1 MNLTSLDMTYTKRL
15 LTFILFLGLINGFT
29 PGLAQVNQ
37 PSAPVT
43 TQAAN
48 ADEKTVSVDKHE
60 KDKDKEKEVVTL
72 NKRFFYGIVFDITTM
87 LLIFGLIYFP
97 NYRNKEF
104 MFTFFLFNI
113 IIFIIT
119 FVLNKTN
126 ISMGAAFGLFA
137 VFSMLR
143 YRTEG
148 ISMKEMTYLL
158 IAIALGL
165 INAIGLNLIPILVF
179 NSIFGVF
186 IFILDH
192 PIVFKQEVSK
202 MVLYE
207 NIELIKPENHEL
219 LLEDLRK
226 RTGFNIH
233 RISITAF
240 DFLKDATSITI
251 YYYKNQ

>member
-1 MNLTSLDMTYTKRL
+1 MKFTKLLLAVLMFAGIVSAGTPAIAQQMQPGQAITRQSSPDTNL
-15 LTFILFLGLINGFT
+15 
-29 PGLAQVNQ
+29 V
-37 PSAPVT
+37 
-43 TQAAN
+43 AAE
-48 ADEKTVSVDKHE
+48 AHV
-60 KDKDKEKEVVTL
+60 KDKNTDVVTI
-72 NKRFFYGIVFDITTM
+72 NKRFFYGIVSDVVTM

-165 INAIGLNLIPILVF
+165 INAIGLNLVPILVF
-179 NSIFGVF
+179 NSIFVVF
-186 IFILDH
+186 IFVLDH
-192 PIVFKQEVSK
+192 PMVFKQEVSK
-202 MVLYE
+202 TVMYE
-207 NIELIKPENHEL
+207 NIDLIRPENRDL
-219 LLEDLRK
+219 LIEDLRK
-226 RTGFNIH
+226 RTGINIH
-233 RISITAF
+233 RISIMSI
-240 DFLKDATSITI
+240 DFLKDATSITV
-251 YYYKNQ
+251 YYYKNK

>member
-1 MNLTSLDMTYTKRL
+1 MKSNMRIL
-15 LTFILFLGLINGFT
+15 ILFLLLVMLYGFKSVFAQEIQPLTGKQATEISNGEH
-29 PGLAQVNQ
+29 
-37 PSAPVT
+37 S
-43 TQAAN
+43 AAN
-48 ADEKTVSVDKHE
+48 TTIVKE
-60 KDKDKEKEVVTL
+60 KEKEVVTI
-72 NKRFFYGIVFDITTM
+72 NKRFFYGIAFDVTTM
-87 LLIFGLIYFP
+87 LIIFGLIYFP

-165 INAIGLNLIPILVF
+165 INAIGLGLVPILVF

-186 IFILDH
+186 IFVLDH
-192 PIVFKQEVSK
+192 PMVFKQEVSK
-202 MVLYE
+202 TVYYE
-207 NIELIKPENHEL
+207 NIDLIRPENHEL

-226 RTGFNIH
+226 RTGLNIH
-233 RISITAF
+233 RYSILSF
-240 DFLKDATSITI
+240 DFLKDATTITV
-251 YYYKNQ
+251 YYYKNKQ

>member
-1 MNLTSLDMTYTKRL
+1 MKFTKL
-15 LTFILFLGLINGFT
+15 LLAVLMFAGIVFAGT
-29 PGLAQVNQ
+29 PAVAQQ
-37 PSAPVT
+37 MQSGQAITGQSAPNNTNLV
-43 TQAAN
+43 ASDAHN
-48 ADEKTVSVDKHE
+48 
-60 KDKDKEKEVVTL
+60 KDKNGDVVTI
-72 NKRFFYGIVFDITTM
+72 NKRFFYGIAFDVVTM

-165 INAIGLNLIPILVF
+165 INAIGLGLVPILVF
-179 NSIFGVF
+179 NSIFVAF
-186 IFILDH
+186 IFVLDH
-192 PIVFKQEVSK
+192 PMVFKQEVSK
-202 MVLYE
+202 TVLYE
-207 NIELIKPENHEL
+207 NIDLIRPENRDL
-219 LLEDLRK
+219 LIEDLRK
-226 RTGFNIH
+226 RTGINIH
-233 RISITAF
+233 RISIMSI
-240 DFLKDATSITI
+240 DFLKDATNITV
-251 YYYKNQ
+251 YYYKN

>member
-1 MNLTSLDMTYTKRL
+1 MMYLKQIVISLFLLCML
-15 LTFILFLGLINGFT
+15 LTAYTTAGQTSVPVQGKAVVVENNNAVKH
-29 PGLAQVNQ
+29 PSPEVQVVNE
-37 PSAPVT
+37 PI
-43 TQAAN
+43 
-48 ADEKTVSVDKHE
+48 
-60 KDKDKEKEVVTL
+60 TL
-72 NKRFFYGIVFDITTM
+72 NGRFAYSILIDLASM

-104 MFTFFLFNI
+104 MFTFFIFNI

-119 FVLNKTN
+119 FVLNKTS

-158 IAIALGL
+158 LSIALGL
-165 INAIGLNLIPILVF
+165 INAIGLSLLPISVFNLILF
-179 NSIFGVF
+179 LF

-192 PIVFKQEVSK
+192 PMIFKQEQSK
-202 MVLYE
+202 AVVYE

-219 LLEDLRK
+219 LIEDLRK
-226 RTGFNIH
+226 RTGLDIH
-233 RISITAF
+233 RFSISSI
-240 DFLKDATSITI
+240 DFLKDATSII
-251 YYYKNQ
+251 VYYYKK

>member
-1 MNLTSLDMTYTKRL
+1 MTYIKSL
-15 LTFILFLGLINGFT
+15 LIAVLFFGALLGIG
-29 PGLAQVNQ
+29 PAYSQVSQTVVND
-37 PSAPVT
+37 SI
-43 TQAAN
+43 
-48 ADEKTVSVDKHE
+48 TVSNPVNVSAVKVE
-60 KDKDKEKEVVTL
+60 NEKEVVVI
-72 NKRFFYGIVFDITTM
+72 NKKFAFGIGIDIATM

-97 NYRNKEF
+97 NYKNKEF

-165 INAIGLNLIPILVF
+165 INAIGLNLLPILVF
-179 NSIFGVF
+179 NLIFVTF

-202 MVLYE
+202 TVIYE
-207 NIELIKPENHEL
+207 NIENIRPENHQL
-219 LLEDLRK
+219 LMADLRK
-226 RTGFNIH
+226 RTGFDIH
-233 RISITAF
+233 RFSISSF
-240 DFLKDATSITI
+240 DFLKDSTSITI
-251 YYYKNQ
+251 YYYKK

>member
-1 MNLTSLDMTYTKRL
+1 MTYKQLLLSFFLFIGIIAGISDSVAQTVQSPAAGSGTALTSNDKSITH
-15 LTFILFLGLINGFT
+15 
-29 PGLAQVNQ
+29 
-37 PSAPVT
+37 SPV
-43 TQAAN
+43 
-48 ADEKTVSVDKHE
+48 DRSS
-60 KDKDKEKEVVTL
+60 EVVTI
-72 NKRFFYGIVFDITTM
+72 NKRFAYGIGIDLATM

-165 INAIGLNLIPILVF
+165 INAIGLNLVPILVF
-179 NSIFGVF
+179 NSIFVAF

-192 PIVFKQEVSK
+192 PMVFKQEYSK
-202 MVLYE
+202 TVVYE
-207 NIELIKPENHEL
+207 NIENIKPENHEIL
-219 LLEDLRK
+219 MADLRK

-233 RISITAF
+233 RYSVMSF
-240 DFLKDATSITI
+240 DFLKDSTNITI
-251 YYYKNQ
+251 YYYKQ

>member
-1 MNLTSLDMTYTKRL
+1 MKLVKYFLITIIFIITLSSGGRVNAQSALLQSASASTTGSSIDNTSDNQITTK
-15 LTFILFLGLINGFT
+15 
-29 PGLAQVNQ
+29 
-37 PSAPVT
+37 
-43 TQAAN
+43 QA
-48 ADEKTVSVDKHE
+48 
-60 KDKDKEKEVVTL
+60 EVVTI
-72 NKRFFYGIVFDITTM
+72 NKRFAYGIGIDMITM

-165 INAIGLNLIPILVF
+165 INAIGLNLVPILVF
-179 NSIFGVF
+179 NSIFIAF

-192 PIVFKQEVSK
+192 PMIFKQEHSK
-202 MVLYE
+202 TVVYE
-207 NIELIKPENHEL
+207 NIDNMKPENSEL
-219 LLEDLRK
+219 LMTDLRE

-233 RISITAF
+233 RYSINSF
-240 DFLKDATSITI
+240 DFLKDATYITV
-251 YYYKNQ
+251 YYYQQRKEIK

>member
-1 MNLTSLDMTYTKRL
+1 MKFIKQL
-15 LTFILFLGLINGFT
+15 LAIIFFLGMLNWYT
-29 PGLAQVNQ
+29 PAIAQLNQ
-37 PSAPVT
+37 PATTVTNQAVNSGDNKVHSAI
-43 TQAAN
+43 N
-48 ADEKTVSVDKHE
+48 EKN
-60 KDKDKEKEVVTL
+60 KDNEVVVL
-72 NKRFFYGIVFDITTM
+72 NKRFFYGIGFDIATM

-97 NYRNKEF
+97 NYRHKEF

-165 INAIGLNLIPILVF
+165 INAIGLNLLPILVF
-179 NSIFGVF
+179 NSIFF
-186 IFILDH
+186 IFIFVLDH
-192 PIVFKQEVSK
+192 PIVFKQEYSK
-202 MVLYE
+202 TVLYE
-207 NIELIKPENHEL
+207 NIDLIRPENHEL
-219 LLEDLRK
+219 LMEDLKK
-226 RTGFNIH
+226 RTGFDIH
-233 RISITAF
+233 RFSIMSF

-251 YYYKNQ
+251 YYYKKK

>member
-1 MNLTSLDMTYTKRL
+1 MTFRRLIYTFLLFFSLFAAL
-15 LTFILFLGLINGFT
+15 S
-29 PGLAQVNQ
+29 PVAAQVNQ
-37 PSAPVT
+37 LQVAASATSAT
-43 TQAAN
+43 TN
-48 ADEKTVSVDKHE
+48 DNTVSHSTAE
-60 KDKDKEKEVVTL
+60 KSSEVVTI
-72 NKRFFYGIVFDITTM
+72 NKRFAYGIGIDLLTM

-165 INAIGLNLIPILVF
+165 INAIGLNLVPILVF
-179 NSIFGVF
+179 NSIFIAF
-186 IFILDH
+186 IFVLDH
-192 PIVFKQEVSK
+192 PMVFKQEFSK
-202 MVLYE
+202 IVVYE
-207 NIELIKPENHEL
+207 KIENVRPENREIL
-219 LLEDLRK
+219 LADLRK

-233 RISITAF
+233 RYSIMSF
-240 DFLKDATSITI
+240 DFLKDSTNITI
-251 YYYKNQ
+251 YYYKQ

>member
-1 MNLTSLDMTYTKRL
+1 MTYIKRL
-15 LTFILFLGLINGFT
+15 LTIILFFGMYSGFT
-29 PGLAQVNQ
+29 PVMAQVSEPTTNATNQ
-37 PSAPVT
+37 SVT
-43 TQAAN
+43 
-48 ADEKTVSVDKHE
+48 ADESAVAVSRNE
-60 KDKDKEKEVVTL
+60 KDKNKEKDVVVI
-72 NKRFFYGIVFDITTM
+72 NKRFFYGIGFDVLTM
-87 LLIFGLIYFP
+87 LIIFGLIYFP

-165 INAIGLNLIPILVF
+165 INAIGLTFVPILVF
-179 NSIFGVF
+179 NSIFAVF

-192 PIVFKQEVSK
+192 PMVFKQEVSK
-202 MVLYE
+202 TVIYE
-207 NIELIKPENHEL
+207 NIDLIRPENHEL
-219 LLEDLRK
+219 LMADLRK
-226 RTGFNIH
+226 RTGFDIH
-233 RISITAF
+233 RFTIMSF

-251 YYYKNQ
+251 YYYKKK

>member
-1 MNLTSLDMTYTKRL
+1 MTYIKRL
-15 LTFILFLGLINGFT
+15 LIIILFFGLYPGFT
-29 PGLAQVNQ
+29 PVLAQVNQ
-37 PSAPVT
+37 PTVNVTNQAVSADGS
-43 TQAAN
+43 A
-48 ADEKTVSVDKHE
+48 VSVSKNEKDLN
-60 KDKDKEKEVVTL
+60 KDKDVVVI
-72 NKRFFYGIVFDITTM
+72 NKRFFYGFGFDVLTM

-165 INAIGLNLIPILVF
+165 INAIGLNLVPILVF
-179 NSIFGVF
+179 NSIFAVF
-186 IFILDH
+186 IFVLDH

-202 MVLYE
+202 TVLYE
-207 NIELIKPENHEL
+207 NIDLIRPENQEL
-219 LLEDLRK
+219 LMADLRK
-226 RTGFNIH
+226 RTGFDIH
-233 RISITAF
+233 RFSIMSF
-240 DFLKDATSITI
+240 DFLKDAASITI
-251 YYYKNQ
+251 YYYKKK

>member
-1 MNLTSLDMTYTKRL
+1 MISIKHLLTSLFFL
-15 LTFILFLGLINGFT
+15 LLFSGFT
-29 PGLAQVNQ
+29 PAYSQGNKMAAETNTSIHNDGNSATTTIENSKETVKLTGRFAYSLA
-37 PSAPVT
+37 
-43 TQAAN
+43 
-48 ADEKTVSVDKHE
+48 
-60 KDKDKEKEVVTL
+60 
-72 NKRFFYGIVFDITTM
+72 IDITAM
-87 LLIFGLIYFP
+87 LIIFGLIYFP

-119 FVLNKTN
+119 FVLNKTS

-165 INAIGLNLIPILVF
+165 INAIGLNLLPISVF
-179 NSIFGVF
+179 NLIFIIF

-192 PIVFKQEVSK
+192 PVVFKQEVSK
-202 MVLYE
+202 SITYE
-207 NIELIKPENHEL
+207 NIELIKPEDEQL

-226 RTGFNIH
+226 RTGINIH
-233 RISITAF
+233 RFTITSI
-240 DFLKDATSITI
+240 DFLKDATSINI
-251 YYYKNQ
+251 FYYKK

>member
-1 MNLTSLDMTYTKRL
+1 MTYSKYTISLIL
-15 LTFILFLGLINGFT
+15 LLGLLLNFAPVI
-29 PGLAQVNQ
+29 AQVNEI
-37 PSAPVT
+37 PAGKT
-43 TQAAN
+43 T
-48 ADEKTVSVDKHE
+48 
-60 KDKDKEKEVVTL
+60 EVVVTKGNSPAVEIKQNPETVTI
-72 NKRFFYGIVFDITTM
+72 NKRFAYGIGIDITTM

-165 INAIGLNLIPILVF
+165 INAIGLNLVPILVF
-179 NSIFGVF
+179 NSIFAVF
-186 IFILDH
+186 IFVLDH

-202 MVLYE
+202 TVIYE
-207 NIELIKPENHEL
+207 NIDLIKPENHEL
-219 LLEDLRK
+219 LMEDLRK
-226 RTGFNIH
+226 RTGFDIH
-233 RISITAF
+233 RYSIMSF
-240 DFLKDATSITI
+240 DFLKDATTIII
-251 YYYKNQ
+251 YYYKK

>member
-1 MNLTSLDMTYTKRL
+1 MTHIKLTLTL
-15 LTFILFLGLINGFT
+15 LLFLGFII
-29 PGLAQVNQ
+29 GLSPAHAQLNALPAGGTSKEV
-37 PSAPVT
+37 
-43 TQAAN
+43 AA
-48 ADEKTVSVDKHE
+48 VQSSVPE
-60 KDKDKEKEVVTL
+60 IEIEQSPEVVTI
-72 NKRFFYGIVFDITTM
+72 NKRFAYGIGIDIITM
-87 LLIFGLIYFP
+87 LLIFGFIYFP

-165 INAIGLNLIPILVF
+165 INAIGLNLLPILVF
-179 NSIFGVF
+179 NSIFITF
-186 IFILDH
+186 IFVLDH
-192 PIVFKQEVSK
+192 PIVFKQEYSK
-202 MVLYE
+202 MVIYE
-207 NIELIKPENHEL
+207 NVDLIRPENHEL
-219 LLEDLRK
+219 LMADLRK
-226 RTGFNIH
+226 RTGFDIH
-233 RISITAF
+233 RFSIMSF
-240 DFLKDATSITI
+240 DFLKDATSIII
-251 YYYKNQ
+251 YYYKKK

>member
-1 MNLTSLDMTYTKRL
+1 MTYIKRL
-15 LTFILFLGLINGFT
+15 LTIILFFGMYSGFT
-29 PGLAQVNQ
+29 PVLAQVTQPTTNATNQ
-37 PSAPVT
+37 SVT
-43 TQAAN
+43 
-48 ADEKTVSVDKHE
+48 ADENAVAVSRNE
-60 KDKDKEKEVVTL
+60 KDKNKEKDVVVI
-72 NKRFFYGIVFDITTM
+72 NKRFFYGIGFDVLTM

-165 INAIGLNLIPILVF
+165 INAIGLTFVPILVF
-179 NSIFGVF
+179 NSIFAVF

-192 PIVFKQEVSK
+192 PMVFKQEVSK
-202 MVLYE
+202 TVIYE
-207 NIELIKPENHEL
+207 NIDLIRPENHEL
-219 LLEDLRK
+219 LMADLRK
-226 RTGFNIH
+226 RTGFDIH
-233 RISITAF
+233 RFSIMSF

-251 YYYKNQ
+251 YYYKKK

>member
-1 MNLTSLDMTYTKRL
+1 MTFRRLIYTFL
-15 LTFILFLGLINGFT
+15 LFFGLFAAFSPVT
-29 PGLAQVNQ
+29 AQVNQ
-37 PSAPVT
+37 LQVAGAATSVT
-43 TQAAN
+43 
-48 ADEKTVSVDKHE
+48 ADDKTVSHSTPDKSS
-60 KDKDKEKEVVTL
+60 EVVTI
-72 NKRFFYGIVFDITTM
+72 NKRFAYGIGIDLATM

-165 INAIGLNLIPILVF
+165 INAIGLNLVPILVF
-179 NSIFGVF
+179 NSIFVVF
-186 IFILDH
+186 IFVLDH
-192 PIVFKQEVSK
+192 PMVFKQEYSK
-202 MVLYE
+202 IVIYE
-207 NIELIKPENHEL
+207 NIENIKPENHEIL
-219 LLEDLRK
+219 LADLRK

-233 RISITAF
+233 RYSIMSF
-240 DFLKDATSITI
+240 DFLKDSTNITI
-251 YYYKNQ
+251 YYYKR

>member
-1 MNLTSLDMTYTKRL
+1 MTYIKRL
-15 LTFILFLGLINGFT
+15 LTIILFFGMYSGFT
-29 PGLAQVNQ
+29 PVLAQVSQ
-37 PSAPVT
+37 PTTNATSQSVT
-43 TQAAN
+43 
-48 ADEKTVSVDKHE
+48 ADENAVAVSRNE
-60 KDKDKEKEVVTL
+60 KDKNKEKDVVVI
-72 NKRFFYGIVFDITTM
+72 NKRFFYGIGFDVLTM

-165 INAIGLNLIPILVF
+165 INAIGLTFVPILVF
-179 NSIFGVF
+179 NSIFAVF

-192 PIVFKQEVSK
+192 PMVFKQEVSK
-202 MVLYE
+202 TVIYE
-207 NIELIKPENHEL
+207 NIDLIRPENHEL
-219 LLEDLRK
+219 LMADLRK
-226 RTGFNIH
+226 RTGFDIH
-233 RISITAF
+233 RFSIMSF

-251 YYYKNQ
+251 YYYKKK

>member
-1 MNLTSLDMTYTKRL
+1 VHAQSAQ
-15 LTFILFLGLINGFT
+15 
-29 PGLAQVNQ
+29 PGNSDTA
-37 PSAPVT
+37 
-43 TQAAN
+43 
-48 ADEKTVSVDKHE
+48 VSVNVVAGVDTSVSNSIPTSE
-60 KDKDKEKEVVTL
+60 EVTIG
-72 NKRFFYGIVFDITTM
+72 KRFVYCIGIDIISM

-165 INAIGLNLIPILVF
+165 INAIGLQLVPILVF
-179 NSIFGVF
+179 NLIFITF
-186 IFILDH
+186 IFVLDH
-192 PIVFKQEVSK
+192 PMVFKQEYSK
-202 MVLYE
+202 TVIYE
-207 NIELIKPENHEL
+207 NIDLIKPENSTL
-219 LLEDLRK
+219 LMDDLRK

-233 RISITAF
+233 RFTINSF
-240 DFLKDATSITI
+240 DFLKDATAITI
-251 YYYKNQ
+251 YYYKNGQ

>member
-1 MNLTSLDMTYTKRL
+1 
-15 LTFILFLGLINGFT
+15 LFLGTLAGTT
-29 PGLAQVNQ
+29 PAYSQVNQ
-37 PSAPVT
+37 
-43 TQAAN
+43 
-48 ADEKTVSVDKHE
+48 TVSTDTLAIAKTAPATAIKTE
-60 KDKDKEKEVVTL
+60 NEKEVVVI
-72 NKRFFYGIVFDITTM
+72 NKKFALGIGIDIASM

-165 INAIGLNLIPILVF
+165 INAIGLTLVPILVF
-179 NSIFGVF
+179 NFIFVTF

-192 PIVFKQEVSK
+192 PMVFKQEVSK
-202 MVLYE
+202 TVLYE
-207 NIELIKPENHEL
+207 NIDNIRPENHNL
-219 LLEDLRK
+219 LMEDLRK
-226 RTGFNIH
+226 RTGFDIH
-233 RISITAF
+233 RFSISSF
-240 DFLKDATSITI
+240 DFLKDSTSITI
-251 YYYKNQ
+251 YYYKK

>member
-1 MNLTSLDMTYTKRL
+1 MFLKRTLVLISFLFTLLGISPAYTQVTPSQPATSNTELNSGKPNITNERT
-15 LTFILFLGLINGFT
+15 
-29 PGLAQVNQ
+29 
-37 PSAPVT
+37 
-43 TQAAN
+43 
-48 ADEKTVSVDKHE
+48 DKN
-60 KDKDKEKEVVTL
+60 EVVTI
-72 NKRFFYGIVFDITTM
+72 NKRFAYGIATDIIAM

-165 INAIGLNLIPILVF
+165 INAIGLHIVPIMVF
-179 NSIFGVF
+179 NSIFVVF
-186 IFILDH
+186 IFVLDH
-192 PIVFKQEVSK
+192 PMVFKQEVSK
-202 MVLYE
+202 VVIYE
-207 NIELIKPENHEL
+207 NIENLKPENSQI

-233 RISITAF
+233 RYSVLSF
-240 DFLKDATSITI
+240 DFLKDATTITI
-251 YYYKNQ
+251 YYYKN

>member
-1 MNLTSLDMTYTKRL
+1 MTYIKNLL
-15 LTFILFLGLINGFT
+15 LTILFLGTVLGTAPVFSH
-29 PGLAQVNQ
+29 VNQ
-37 PSAPVT
+37 TVSTDTNAISKPT
-43 TQAAN
+43 HTQAVTM
-48 ADEKTVSVDKHE
+48 ET
-60 KDKDKEKEVVTL
+60 EKEVVVI
-72 NKRFFYGIVFDITTM
+72 NKKFALGIGIDIAAM
-87 LLIFGLIYFP
+87 LMIFGLIYFP

-165 INAIGLNLIPILVF
+165 INAIGLNLVPILVF
-179 NSIFGVF
+179 NFIFVTF

-202 MVLYE
+202 TVVYE
-207 NIELIKPENHEL
+207 NIDNIRPENHQL
-219 LLEDLRK
+219 LMDDLRK

-233 RISITAF
+233 RFSISSF
-240 DFLKDATSITI
+240 DFLKDSTSITI
-251 YYYKNQ
+251 YYYKK

>member
-1 MNLTSLDMTYTKRL
+1 M
-15 LTFILFLGLINGFT
+15 TFIKRSLTLFFFISLFFGVM
-29 PGLAQVNQ
+29 PVSAQLSQ
-37 PSAPVT
+37 PEP
-43 TQAAN
+43 N
-48 ADEKTVSVDKHE
+48 PRVSVVNPDAGNVVVEKHE
-60 KDKDKEKEVVTL
+60 KDKDKEKEVVVL
-72 NKRFFYGIVFDITTM
+72 NKRFIYGIGFDITTM

-165 INAIGLNLIPILVF
+165 INAIGLNLVPILVF
-179 NSIFGVF
+179 NSIFVVF

-202 MVLYE
+202 TVIYE
-207 NIELIKPENHEL
+207 NIELIRSENHEL

-226 RTGFNIH
+226 RTGLNIH
-233 RISITAF
+233 RILITSF
-240 DFLKDATSITI
+240 DFLKDATNITI
-251 YYYKNQ
+251 YYYKNQK